1 MNCTNDQYYKT
12 SDFKYPFF
20 IVIYSLLF
28 IIGLPVN
35 IAACCYLVSSKANK
49 RLSEV
54 KIYMISLTLADLLY
68 IMLLP
73 FWIDYYYHGGY
84 WRFPAFTC
92 SLFGSLFYINTYSTL
107 FFLSLI
113 SFTRYLAVSRPV
125 KTAQSA
131 QRNRGIG
138 VTVLVW
144 LLIVCCSLCIL
155 IDNKNHVNK
164 RNDNTTSCFENYTE
178 KNEKT
183 QLLVIHSLMLLAFV
197 VTLGAVIGNYVLIIR
212 RLSREQTA
220 LRVPQHKLKKK
231 AVRMVLT
238 VLVIYMVCFLPYHLI
253 QLPWMLLVLNV
264 VHSNDCLFRKTF
276 NDVHQVTLGL
286 MSINC
291 VLDPVVYCFLTE
303 DFRRYLRE
311 LTCYCR
317 DKCVLWSKLRSPSS
331 CI

>member
-1 MNCTNDQYYKT
+1 MNCTSDQYYNT
-12 SDFKYPFF
+12 SDFKYTFF
-20 IVIYSLLF
+20 IVIYSLVF

-35 IAACCYLVSSKANK
+35 IAACCYLVRSKANK

-68 IMLLP
+68 IMFLP
-73 FWIDYYYHGGY
+73 FWIDYYLHRGD
-84 WRFPAFTC
+84 WRFHTFTC

-107 FFLSLI
+107 FFLSLV

-155 IDNKNHVNK
+155 IDNKKHVNEK
-164 RNDNTTSCFENYTE
+164 NGTMSCFEDYTE
-178 KNEKT
+178 GKQWKE
-183 QLLVIHSLMLLAFV
+183 LLVIHSLMLLAFV
-197 VTLGAVIGNYVLIIR
+197 VTLGAVISNYVLILR
-212 RLSREQTA
+212 KLSREQTG

-253 QLPWMLLVLNV
+253 QLPWMLLVLDV
-264 VHSNDCLFRKTF
+264 VHSTDCPFRKTF

-291 VLDPVVYCFLTE
+291 VLDPVIYCFLTE

-311 LTCYCR
+311 LTRYCR
-317 DKCVLWSKLRSPSS
+317 DKCVLGSKPRSPCS